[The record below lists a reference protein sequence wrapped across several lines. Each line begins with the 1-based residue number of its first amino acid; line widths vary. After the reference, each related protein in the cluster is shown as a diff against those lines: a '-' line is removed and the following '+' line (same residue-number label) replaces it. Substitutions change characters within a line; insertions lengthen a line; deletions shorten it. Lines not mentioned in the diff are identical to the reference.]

1 MDACLLSLQV
11 REERRG
17 TARIPGDRK
26 LALIS
31 APMFA
36 EQKAA
41 GASGSGSWG
50 FQAREHL
57 REPLQSQS
65 GRQWLLAFSER
76 GGENFLPQPHQPCNR
91 KAIAEKK

>member
-1 MDACLLSLQV
+1 MSPRIMDACLLSLQV
-11 REERRG
+11 REAERKREKAGMG

-41 GASGSGSWG
+41 GASGSGRAVLPG
-50 FQAREHL
+50 Q
-57 REPLQSQS
+57 P
-65 GRQWLLAFSER
+65 AFRPGST
-76 GGENFLPQPHQPCNR
+76 
-91 KAIAEKK
+91 